1 MYGKKQEIFWG
12 IVMVVA
18 IVAIIVIANVI
29 IANVL
34 GEDEISNQA
43 SFENTRVVEE
53 TDNSQENSTSRL
65 W

>member
-1 MYGKKQEIFWG
+1 MEKNKKIIWG
-12 IVMVVA
+12 IVTVAA

-29 IANVL
+29 IENVL